1 MTDDKPFKPLPRVHS
16 ENHLEWLIDDAS
28 AASFPASDPS
38 AIAQPPPRR
47 RTPQPAR
54 PFRDRGSGHLIT

>member
-1 MTDDKPFKPLPRVHS
+1 MTYETLFTSPPRVHS

-38 AIAQPPPRR
+38 AIAQPHVRR
-47 RTPQPAR
+47 EKRVA
-54 PFRDRGSGHLIT
+54 G

>member
-1 MTDDKPFKPLPRVHS
+1 MGKDTPFTPLPRVHS

-38 AIAQPPPRR
+38 AIAQPPARR

-54 PFRDRGSGHLIT
+54 P

>member
-1 MTDDKPFKPLPRVHS
+1 MRKDTPFTPLPRVHS

-38 AIAQPPPRR
+38 AIAQPPARR

-54 PFRDRGSGHLIT
+54 P